1 MALFYKE
8 LKELRDSRG
17 ISLEEIHD
25 RTKIN
30 IKYLNGIENG
40 NFEILP
46 VPYVRLFLRAYTE
59 EIGGNS
65 QRALEQLDSFLG
77 TNRPHIQLSP
87 SVSDNQ
93 EDDIIAKDEID
104 ADDQEF
110 FSSSDKK
117 LRHDMTKGGILLI
130 VFIFAIIVFQ
140 KIFKEDDTAMA
151 TDNVPILTQ
160 RVQAIS
166 EIQLLTDF
174 MLDKNDQRLLPVAP
188 PFYVKLITMDQIAFT
203 IRLDSAEI
211 RSKFLQANDE
221 YDFEGIENNTDFLF
235 TDTKGLSIY
244 INAHSLQNI
253 SNYEHPLKLTL
264 KPNPPTMI
272 VQWYKPLR

>member
-1 MALFYKE
+1 
-8 LKELRDSRG
+8 LKDGKWTSWF
-17 ISLEEIHD
+17 
-25 RTKIN
+25 
-30 IKYLNGIENG
+30 ENG
-40 NFEILP
+40 QKSSEWT
-46 VPYVRLFLRAYTE
+46 YKDGKR
-59 EIGGNS
+59 IGSAAEWHENG
-65 QRALEQLDSFLG
+65 QKVAEG
-77 TNRPHIQLSP
+77 TY
-87 SVSDNQ
+87 
-93 EDDIIAKDEID
+93 KDGEP
-104 ADDQEF
+104 E
-110 FSSSDKK
+110 
-117 LRHDMTKGGILLI
+117 
-130 VFIFAIIVFQ
+130 
-140 KIFKEDDTAMA
+140 KETAMA

-221 YDFEGIENNTDFLF
+221 YDFVGIENKTDFLF